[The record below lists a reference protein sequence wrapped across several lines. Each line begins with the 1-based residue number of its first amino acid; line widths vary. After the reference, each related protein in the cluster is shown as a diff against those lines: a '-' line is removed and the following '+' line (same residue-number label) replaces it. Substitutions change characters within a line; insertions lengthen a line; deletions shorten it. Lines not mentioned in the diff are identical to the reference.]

1 MVYAHEIEVRFCRR
15 DDSDAGYIVFDKCRG
30 LLVALGLGYECGGA
44 FCHFATAE
52 IGAPSH
58 AVDEIPFK
66 SHVPAVEYHLIGP
79 DNAADAVFYFRARCV
94 AESEGNRKKRIF
106 SECGAV

>member
-1 MVYAHEIEVRFCRR
+1 MRMI
-15 DDSDAGYIVFDKCRG
+15 DKCRG
-30 LLVALGLGYECGGA
+30 LFVALGFRHEYGGA
-44 FCHFATAE
+44 LCHFLFPE

-58 AVDEIPFK
+58 AIDEIPFEG
-66 SHVPAVEYHLIGP
+66 HVPAVEYHLIGP

-106 SECGAV
+106 PECGAV